1 MTTIHGVT
9 HSPVTRPLPAGAC
22 DCHTHVFGP
31 AGRYP
36 WWEGR
41 AYTPPDASIA
51 QLSALHRHLGM
62 ERVVIVHP
70 SPYGTDNRVT
80 LDAIAAIGPGARGVA
95 VVSPSITDA
104 ELVALDRGG
113 MRGARVNLQTAGV
126 SDPAAAWTAI
136 DATVR
141 RIAPLGWHLQAFTSL
156 PVIAAIEQRLGNLP
170 IPLVI
175 DHFGGLAAANGLA
188 QPGFDALLRLV
199 GAGRAYV
206 KLSAAYRA
214 SAMTDAADLA
224 PFAGALI
231 AANPQR
237 MLWGTDWPHPG
248 SGHHRGGTGPSD
260 VEPFQP
266 IDDGAALERLRTW
279 CRTPSD
285 FEAILSANPARLY
298 GFDRVAA

>member
-9 HSPVTRPLPAGAC
+9 HSAVSRTLPAGAC

-31 AGRYP
+31 ASRYP

-41 AYTPPDASIA
+41 AYTPPDASVA
-51 QLSALHRHLGM
+51 DLSALHRHLGIA
-62 ERVVIVHP
+62 RVVIVHP
-70 SPYGTDNRVT
+70 SPYGTDNRIT
-80 LDAIAAIGPGARGVA
+80 LDAIAVIGAGARGVA
-95 VVSPSITDA
+95 VISPSISDA
-104 ELVALDRGG
+104 DLAALDRGG

-126 SDPAAAWTAI
+126 SDPAAAWAAI

-156 PVIAAIEQRLGNLP
+156 PVIAALEQRLSQLP

-175 DHFGGLAAANGLA
+175 DHFGGLDAAKGPA

-199 GAGRAYV
+199 GSGRAYV

-214 SAMTDAADLA
+214 SAKPDAADLA
-224 PFAGALI
+224 PFAKALI
-231 AANPQR
+231 AANPDR

-248 SGHHRGGTGPSD
+248 GGHHSGSATREAI
-260 VEPFQP
+260 EPFQP
-266 IDDGAALERLRTW
+266 IDDGAALERFTGW
-279 CRTPSD
+279 CETPA
-285 FEAILSANPARLY
+285 ELTAILSANPARLY
-298 GFDRVAA
+298 GFDRADA